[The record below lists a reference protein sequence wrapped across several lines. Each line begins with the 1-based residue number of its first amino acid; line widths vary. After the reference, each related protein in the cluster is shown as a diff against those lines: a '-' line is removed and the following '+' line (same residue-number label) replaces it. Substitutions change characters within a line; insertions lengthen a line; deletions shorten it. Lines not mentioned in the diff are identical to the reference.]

1 MRRICKGKST
11 VKDVRI
17 PIPPHGQIQMI
28 KRNKND
34 HERTSDDNDDVC
46 TLYLDFLRKLH
57 RDVSRVLHHLPW
69 I

>member
-1 MRRICKGKST
+1 MRRIYKGKST
-11 VKDVRI
+11 VKDARI

-34 HERTSDDNDDVC
+34 HERTSDDNDDVR

-57 RDVSRVLHHLPW
+57 RDIYPGF
-69 I
+69 

>member
-1 MRRICKGKST
+1 MRRIYKGKST
-11 VKDVRI
+11 VKDARI

-34 HERTSDDNDDVC
+34 HERTSDNNDD
-46 TLYLDFLRKLH
+46 
-57 RDVSRVLHHLPW
+57 